1 MKKEKTYE
9 IAYIISKYVYNN
21 IQYLSG
27 TFSRMPIYKSIL
39 ENYSCEEIR
48 KAFEFLD
55 SYGILRSSVRES
67 DGFIIIYG
75 YHKYKMKMF
84 IDLFWGEC
92 EYSTKKDC
100 KKILSYSEYELI
112 GGVM

>member
-9 IAYIISKYVYNN
+9 IAYIISKYVYEN

-48 KAFEFLD
+48 QAFEFLD
-55 SYGILRSSVRES
+55 TYGILRSSVRES
-67 DGFIIIYG
+67 NGFIVVYG
-75 YHKYKMKMF
+75 YHKYKMQMF

-92 EYSTKKDC
+92 DYTTKKNC
-100 KKILSYSEYELI
+100 KKILSLSEYELV